1 MVTQRKTNDTLY
13 NDLITGAGRDRA
25 KLPFT
30 LSRIGDCDA
39 PAIIA
44 AAVYAGHRYAR
55 ELDAPIDPDEPLR
68 HDRVDVGETPEGSY
82 LMGRT

>member
-1 MVTQRKTNDTLY
+1 M
-13 NDLITGAGRDRA
+13 DRA
-25 KLPFT
+25 RLGIAACFLIILGMPM
-30 LSRIGDCDA
+30 LIGRCTRRAETAIDSDA